1 MLAAP
6 GLLAAKAAAD
16 EGEDPRA
23 GAEAGLGT
31 GWGGRVG
38 VGASREGS
46 MSRVVHLQTCK
57 TLEAQSLCAGR
68 KQTGV
73 SGGVGAQK
81 GAQDVRE
88 GMED

>member
-31 GWGGRVG
+31 GWGGRV

-68 KQTGV
+68 KQTSQARV
-73 SGGVGAQK
+73 
-81 GAQDVRE
+81 DVADDE
-88 GMED
+88 HFLPHTLQM